1 MAEKNI
7 QATGIPFWS
16 WNDKLNA
23 DKLVKQVNEM
33 KANGYGGFIMHARS
47 GLKTEYLK
55 EDWFDCIRAC
65 SAEAKKLG
73 MQAWVY
79 DEYGWPSGFVGGK
92 LLETKEYRLH
102 YITFSKGEYDET
114 ATFHYLVEDNGLKRV
129 EEKMEGVFINI
140 FDNESVSMVD
150 VLSDDV
156 VDAFIRETH
165 EKYKQELDVL
175 PKNLQGRPVG

>member
-55 EDWFDCIRAC
+55 SIKTVRFTLNVFSRTESCAADL
-65 SAEAKKLG
+65 SAPSTLRTTITAK
-73 MQAWVY
+73 
-79 DEYGWPSGFVGGK
+79 
-92 LLETKEYRLH
+92 
-102 YITFSKGEYDET
+102 
-114 ATFHYLVEDNGLKRV
+114 
-129 EEKMEGVFINI
+129 
-140 FDNESVSMVD
+140 
-150 VLSDDV
+150 
-156 VDAFIRETH
+156 
-165 EKYKQELDVL
+165 
-175 PKNLQGRPVG
+175 GRPLL